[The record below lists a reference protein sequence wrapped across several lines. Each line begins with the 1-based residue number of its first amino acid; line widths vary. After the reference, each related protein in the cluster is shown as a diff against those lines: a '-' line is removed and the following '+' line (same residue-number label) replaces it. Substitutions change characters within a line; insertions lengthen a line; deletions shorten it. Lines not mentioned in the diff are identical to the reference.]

1 MTFQHDL
8 VKLTELSVKTVER
21 GRFYETPD
29 GQSYPSVTTVTA
41 LEGRDDIQAWRKRIG
56 EKKADEISKAAMMTG
71 TRVHKLAEMYLR
83 NEVFRQEDFFGE
95 TLPNVQRMFEQL
107 EILLNNNVGVIKA
120 IEAPLYSHSLRVGGR
135 VDLIAEWDGE
145 LSIIDFKT
153 SKKPKREDWIKAYY
167 MQSCAYARMF
177 EELTNITVRKVVIA
191 IAVDNHQSQVF
202 TADSEEYIQEFID
215 LRKKYDLE
223 SHNH

>member
-8 VKLTELSVKTVER
+8 VKLAELNTKSVEG

-29 GQSYPSVTTVTA
+29 GQSYPSVTTVTG
-41 LEGRDDIQAWRKRIG
+41 LLSRDGIQVWRKRIG
-56 EKKADEISKAAMMTG
+56 EKKADEISKAATMTG

-95 TLPNVQRMFEQL
+95 ALPNVQRMFGQL
-107 EILLNNNVGVIKA
+107 EILLDKNVGVIKA
-120 IEAPLYSHSLRVGGR
+120 IEAPLYSHSLKVGGR

-153 SKKPKREDWIKAYY
+153 SKKLKRESWIEGYY

-177 EELTNITVRKVVIA
+177 EELTNIAVRKVVIA

-202 TADSEEYIQEFID
+202 TVDSEDYIQEFID

>member
-1 MTFQHDL
+1 MIFQHDL
-8 VKLTELSVKTVER
+8 VQLTELSVKTMED

-29 GQSYPSVTTVTA
+29 GRSYPSVTTVTA
-41 LEGRDDIQAWRKRIG
+41 LEGRDNIEAWRKKIG

-107 EILLNNNVGVIKA
+107 EILLDKNIGVIKA

-177 EELTNITVRKVVIA
+177 KELTNITVRKVVIA

-202 TADSEEYIQEFID
+202 IADSEEYIQEFID
-215 LRKKYDLE
+215 LREKYDLE

>member
-41 LEGRDDIQAWRKRIG
+41 LEGRDNIQAWRKRIG

>member
-167 MQSCAYARMF
+167 MQS
-177 EELTNITVRKVVIA
+177 
-191 IAVDNHQSQVF
+191 
-202 TADSEEYIQEFID
+202 
-215 LRKKYDLE
+215 
-223 SHNH
+223 

>member
-41 LEGRDDIQAWRKRIG
+41 LEGRDNIEAWRKKIG

>member
-8 VKLTELSVKTVER
+8 VKLAELNTKSVEG

-29 GQSYPSVTTVTA
+29 GQSYPSVTTVTG
-41 LEGRDDIQAWRKRIG
+41 LLSRDGIQAWRKRIG
-56 EKKADEISKAAMMTG
+56 EKKADEISKAATMTG

-95 TLPNVQRMFEQL
+95 ALPNVQRMFGQL
-107 EILLNNNVGVIKA
+107 EILLDKNVGVIKA
-120 IEAPLYSHSLRVGGR
+120 IEAPLYSHSLKVGGR

-153 SKKPKREDWIKAYY
+153 SKKLKKESWIKGYFL
-167 MQSCAYARMF
+167 QSCAYARMF

-202 TADSEEYIQEFID
+202 TVDSEDYIQEFID

>member
-8 VKLTELSVKTVER
+8 VKLAELNTKSIEG

-29 GQSYPSVTTVTA
+29 GQSYPSVTTVTG
-41 LEGRDDIQAWRKRIG
+41 LLSRDGIQAWRKRIG
-56 EKKADEISKAAMMTG
+56 EKRADEISKAATMTG
-71 TRVHKLAEMYLR
+71 TRVHKLAEMYLN
-83 NEVFRQEDFFGE
+83 NEVFRQEDFFRE
-95 TLPNVQRMFEQL
+95 ELPNVQRMFEQL
-107 EILLNNNVGVIKA
+107 EILLDKNVGVIKA

-153 SKKPKREDWIKAYY
+153 SKKLKKESWIKGYFL
-167 MQSCAYARMF
+167 QSCAYARMF

-202 TADSEEYIQEFID
+202 TVDSEDYIQEFID

>member
-107 EILLNNNVGVIKA
+107 EILLDNNVGVIKA

>member
-8 VKLTELSVKTVER
+8 VKLAELSTKSVEG

-29 GQSYPSVTTVTA
+29 GQSYPSVTTVTG
-41 LEGRDDIQAWRKRIG
+41 LLSRDGIQAWRKRIG
-56 EKKADEISKAAMMTG
+56 EKRADEISKAATMTG

-83 NEVFRQEDFFGE
+83 NEVFRHEDFFGE
-95 TLPNVQRMFEQL
+95 ALPNVQRMFEQL
-107 EILLNNNVGVIKA
+107 EILLDKNVGVVKA

-135 VDLIAEWDGE
+135 VDKGYFL
-145 LSIIDFKT
+145 
-153 SKKPKREDWIKAYY
+153 
-167 MQSCAYARMF
+167 QSCAYARMF

-202 TADSEEYIQEFID
+202 TVDSEDYIQEFID

>member
-202 TADSEEYIQEFID
+202 TADSEDYIQEFID

-223 SHNH
+223 LHNH

>member
-1 MTFQHDL
+1 MD
-8 VKLTELSVKTVER
+8 K
-21 GRFYETPD
+21 
-29 GQSYPSVTTVTA
+29 
-41 LEGRDDIQAWRKRIG
+41 
-56 EKKADEISKAAMMTG
+56 
-71 TRVHKLAEMYLR
+71 
-83 NEVFRQEDFFGE
+83 
-95 TLPNVQRMFEQL
+95 
-107 EILLNNNVGVIKA
+107 NVGVIKA

-202 TADSEEYIQEFID
+202 TVDSEDYIQEFID

>member
-8 VKLTELSVKTVER
+8 VQLTELSTKSVNG

-56 EKKADEISKAAMMTG
+56 EKKADEISKAASMTG

-202 TADSEEYIQEFID
+202 TVDSEDYIQEFID

>member
-8 VKLTELSVKTVER
+8 VKLTELSEKTVER